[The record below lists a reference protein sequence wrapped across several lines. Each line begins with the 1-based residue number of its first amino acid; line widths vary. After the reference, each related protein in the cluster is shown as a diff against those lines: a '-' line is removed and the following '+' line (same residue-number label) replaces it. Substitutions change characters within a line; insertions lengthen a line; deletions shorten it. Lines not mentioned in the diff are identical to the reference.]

1 MRIVLGSANKD
12 KLKIV
17 KKTLEELHLNIIV
30 EGIKVDSGT
39 SSQPMNKKVTK
50 KGALYRATKA
60 MKQKPDSDFWIG
72 LEGGLHDYGEG
83 YHLVT
88 YACLIDQTGKKY
100 YGEGEEIHL
109 PQEVSKRV
117 QKGEWF
123 GKVIREYAKDHDI
136 NKELVTRLSPFT
148 QAVQNAYAEYLKG
161 THDLGYR
168 EKAAGI
174 VVDDSSNFLI
184 VQLINYDED
193 DWNFS
198 GGGIEPGE
206 NAEAAILRELQE
218 ELGTN
223 NFKLVKKS
231 KHSTQYEW
239 SNSVIARRLKEKGST
254 FRGQN
259 MQYFLVRFKGEREN
273 IKPDLSEIRNIK
285 WVNKT
290 ELKNHLNFPDQWK
303 ATKVVLKDLL

>member
-123 GKVIREYAKDHDI
+123 GKVIREYAKDHEIDKSLI
-136 NKELVTRLSPFT
+136 TRLSPFIR
-148 QAVQNAYAEYLKG
+148 AVQSSYVAYLKEV
-161 THDLGYR
+161 TNLGYR
-168 EKAAGI
+168 
-174 VVDDSSNFLI
+174 
-184 VQLINYDED
+184 
-193 DWNFS
+193 
-198 GGGIEPGE
+198 
-206 NAEAAILRELQE
+206 
-218 ELGTN
+218 
-223 NFKLVKKS
+223 
-231 KHSTQYEW
+231 
-239 SNSVIARRLKEKGST
+239 
-254 FRGQN
+254 
-259 MQYFLVRFKGEREN
+259 
-273 IKPDLSEIRNIK
+273 
-285 WVNKT
+285 
-290 ELKNHLNFPDQWK
+290 
-303 ATKVVLKDLL
+303 